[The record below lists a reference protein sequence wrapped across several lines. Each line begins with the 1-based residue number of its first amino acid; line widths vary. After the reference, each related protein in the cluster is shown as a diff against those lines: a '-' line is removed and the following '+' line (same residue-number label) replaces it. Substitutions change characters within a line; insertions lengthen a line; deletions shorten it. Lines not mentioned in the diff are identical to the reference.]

1 MYTRFCKKGKVEVHF
16 VGIQNVE
23 KADGESIAQAINAMM
38 QRVSEEWQA
47 KLVACATDGASVM
60 TGTRKGVVARL
71 RETACPRDALL
82 GPSTRV
88 SF

>member
-1 MYTRFCKKGKVEVHF
+1 MEQEIVYTRFCKKGKVEVHF

-71 RETACPRDALL
+71 RETNTAWPIN
-82 GPSTRV
+82 
-88 SF
+88 